1 MERRVKVLVRLKNGV
16 LDPQGKAIA
25 DALKSLG
32 FKEVLEVRVGK
43 LIELKVK
50 GNNKKRLA
58 LDIEKM
64 CKKLL
69 ANPVIENYE
78 FEIEEHK

>member
-1 MERRVKVLVRLKNGV
+1 MDKKVKVFVRLKNGV
-16 LDPQGKAIA
+16 FDPQGKAIS
-25 DALKSLG
+25 DALIALG
-32 FKEVLEVRVGK
+32 FKNVTEARVGK

-50 GNNKKRLA
+50 HNNNKRLA
-58 LDIEKM
+58 EEIEKM

-78 FEIEEHK
+78 FEIEEQK

>member
-1 MERRVKVLVRLKNGV
+1 MEREVKVLIRLKNGV

-25 DALKSLG
+25 DALRALG
-32 FKEVLEVRVGK
+32 FKNVLSARVGK

-50 GNNKKRLA
+50 EKNSKRLKTE
-58 LDIEKM
+58 IEKM

-69 ANPVIENYE
+69 ANPVIENFE
-78 FEIEEHK
+78 FVIKE

>member
-1 MERRVKVLVRLKNGV
+1 MDKKVKVLVRLKNGV
-16 LDPQGKAIA
+16 LDPQGKAIS
-25 DALKSLG
+25 DALNALG
-32 FKEVLEVRVGK
+32 FKNVIEARVGK

-50 GNNKKRLA
+50 ENNKKRLA
-58 LDIEKM
+58 EEIEKM

-78 FEIEEHK
+78 FEIEEQK

>member
-1 MERRVKVLVRLKNGV
+1 MKKVKVLVRLKNGV
-16 LDPQGKAIA
+16 LDPQGKAIS
-25 DALKSLG
+25 DALRALG
-32 FKEVLEVRVGK
+32 FKNVIDARVGK

-50 GNNKKRLA
+50 KNNKKL
-58 LDIEKM
+58 LEKEIEKM

-78 FEIEEHK
+78 FEIEEKK